1 MNREISKIKEKSRD
15 IEILVAEDSST
26 QAERVRYLLEEH
38 GYTVTIASNGRRAL
52 NAAKQRKPAL
62 IISDVMMPEM
72 TGFELC
78 SEIKCD
84 GQLHDVPVI
93 LLTSLSDVSDIMQG
107 LKCGADNFIRKPYE
121 DNYLLARVDYLL
133 MTNELRRNQKI
144 SMGVEIYLGGE
155 KHFITAERQQIVD
168 LLISVYEEAVHLAS
182 ELKERERELSEFNLT
197 LAGLYRIA
205 EGLNGAMSERQV
217 CEQALENAMHLP
229 GVEGGWIYLRNDDES
244 FRLGGMHNL
253 PAALHAKCATHDLCE
268 CQRQFFASGKDRAA
282 NVSVCERLAKAG
294 GDARTHAFV
303 PLWGGEESWGILNLV
318 GGEEAFKESELETF
332 DSVGHQLATA
342 LQRAN
347 LHAHL
352 ERLVDERTAALTLE
366 VAERKRMELKFHNL
380 FEYAPDAVLIMDG
393 SGKIALVNRQA
404 EEVFD
409 YRRDE
414 LIGEQVD
421 KLLPRLLDEAHMD
434 LHKKIRLGEVGL
446 HAVALL
452 GVRND
457 KTTFPVDISL
467 SPMEADG
474 GTMVAVA
481 IRDVT
486 ERKIYEAKIARLNRL
501 YAVLSGI
508 NTAIVRVK
516 ERGQLFEETCRIAV
530 VLGKF
535 AFAWIGLMDAESQVV
550 TPVACRGHNDTYRF
564 TLKLKDAKDAGLQDA
579 WVVHPLLQ
587 NRPVICND
595 MVEDDRL
602 QPLGGEARKRG
613 YHSSAMFPLVIQDKL
628 VGVLGFYASEKDAFD
643 TDEKQLLIEI
653 ASDISFAMS
662 HLQNEENERRLRE
675 KNIELRAMSEAKDRF
690 LASMSHEL
698 RTPLNAILGYTGCL
712 LTRLPGELNQEQE
725 SQLQTVESSASHL
738 LSLVN
743 DLLDLAKIESGRT
756 ELNMRYLPCKEVIE
770 EVTSLLHPLVKRKN
784 ISLELHLQSTELDV
798 YADRRALSQILIN
811 LGNNAIKFTDHG
823 GRISF
828 EAERIMIDGL
838 FCCEIRVA
846 DTGCGIRPE
855 DQNALFQAFS
865 QIDQASEHPIEGTG
879 LGLYL
884 SKRLASMQNGSISF
898 ESEYGRGSTFKLI
911 LPEHHS
917 TMSVSSEL

>member
-1 MNREISKIKEKSRD
+1 MKREFSKIKEKNRD

-26 QAERVRYLLEEH
+26 QAERVRYLLDEH
-38 GYTVTIASNGRRAL
+38 GYAVTLAPNGRQAL
-52 NAAKQRKPAL
+52 DAARQHKPAL

-78 SEIKCD
+78 SEIKHD
-84 GQLHDVPVI
+84 VHLHDVPVI

-121 DNYLLARVDYLL
+121 DDYLLARVDYLL

-168 LLISVYEEAVHLAS
+168 LLISVYEEAVHLAAK
-182 ELKERERELSEFNLT
+182 LKERERELSE
-197 LAGLYRIA
+197 
-205 EGLNGAMSERQV
+205 
-217 CEQALENAMHLP
+217 
-229 GVEGGWIYLRNDDES
+229 
-244 FRLGGMHNL
+244 
-253 PAALHAKCATHDLCE
+253 
-268 CQRQFFASGKDRAA
+268 
-282 NVSVCERLAKAG
+282 
-294 GDARTHAFV
+294 
-303 PLWGGEESWGILNLV
+303 LNL
-318 GGEEAFKESELETF
+318 
-332 DSVGHQLATA
+332 
-342 LQRAN
+342 
-347 LHAHL
+347 HL
-352 ERLVDERTAALTLE
+352 EQLVDERTASLTAE
-366 VAERKRMELKFHNL
+366 VAERKRVELKFHNL

-393 SGKIALVNRQA
+393 NGTIALANRQA

-414 LIGEQVD
+414 LIGERAD
-421 KLLPRLLDEAHMD
+421 RLLPHLLDEAHLD
-434 LHKKIRLGEVGL
+434 LDQKMTLGTVGSR
-446 HAVALL
+446 AVALT
-452 GVRND
+452 GVRRD

-474 GTMVAVA
+474 GTLVAVA

-508 NTAIVRVK
+508 NTVIVRVQ

-530 VLGKF
+530 KLGKF
-535 AFAWIGLMDAESQVV
+535 AFAWVGLADEENQVV
-550 TPVACRGHNDTYRF
+550 TPVACRGHDDTYPF
-564 TLKLKDAKDAGLQDA
+564 TLRLKDANEEDVQDA

-587 NRPVICND
+587 HRPVICNS

-613 YHSSAMFPLVIQDKL
+613 YRSSAMFPLVIQGKL
-628 VGVLGFYASEKDAFD
+628 VGVLGFYASEQDVFD
-643 TDEKQLLIEI
+643 TDEQQLLIEI

-662 HLQNEENERRLRE
+662 HFQNEENERRLRE
-675 KNIELRAMSEAKDRF
+675 KNIELRATSEAKDRF

-725 SQLQTVESSASHL
+725 SQLQTVESSGRHL

-743 DLLDLAKIESGRT
+743 DLLDLAKIEAGRT
-756 ELNMRYLPCKEVIE
+756 GLNMRYLPCKEVIE
-770 EVTSLLHPLVKRKN
+770 EVATLLQPLVKRKN
-784 ISLELHLQSTELDV
+784 ISLELHLPAADLDV

-811 LGNNAIKFTDHG
+811 LGNNAIKFTDQG

-828 EAERIMIDGL
+828 EAERTMVDGL
-838 FCCEIRVA
+838 YCCEIRVA

-855 DQNALFQAFS
+855 DQDALFQAFS

-884 SKRLASMQNGSISF
+884 SKRLAVMQNGSISF

-917 TMSVSSEL
+917 AMPVTGEL